1 VQAVEHQI
9 YPEAAGLVGSGRVV
23 FKDGK
28 SWVDDEVAEEPFVR
42 SYD

>member
-1 VQAVEHQI
+1 
-9 YPEAAGLVGSGRVV
+9 VV

-42 SYD
+42 TYD